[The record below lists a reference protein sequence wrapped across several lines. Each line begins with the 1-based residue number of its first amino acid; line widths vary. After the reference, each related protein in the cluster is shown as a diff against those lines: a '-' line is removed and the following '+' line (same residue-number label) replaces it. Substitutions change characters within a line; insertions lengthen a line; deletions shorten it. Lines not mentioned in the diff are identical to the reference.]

1 MTLRKISGLLC
12 RGPVG
17 RVPLAVPGWA
27 GTPDSSDQHLWPLS
41 IPSNDS
47 EEKLGLAHTRLLLK
61 GARRVFLWE
70 LDAAI
75 ETVRNEETAAAG
87 AIRVEVVS
95 GQGRRTIK
103 RKGCEHSGNPECQ
116 PQPPRD

>member
-70 LDAAI
+70 LDF
-75 ETVRNEETAAAG
+75 AG
-87 AIRVEVVS
+87 VAVGKSCPSFHERTPKKWS
-95 GQGRRTIK
+95 APWLGRLKYHLGDALVCYR
-103 RKGCEHSGNPECQ
+103 E
-116 PQPPRD
+116 